1 MGVRRV
7 GSLPRRPHSS
17 SRPLPAGPL
26 PRRPHVLLSCQDA
39 GFWGGELELLVLSR
53 MLRQPITVYRTAAEA
68 GAGPE
73 WFGFVPIVAHGSEYG
88 AAERRKPVAILYTQ
102 NNHYDA
108 LVH

>member
-1 MGVRRV
+1 
-7 GSLPRRPHSS
+7 
-17 SRPLPAGPL
+17 
-26 PRRPHVLLSCQDA
+26 
-39 GFWGGELELLVLSR
+39 LLVLSR